1 MPALNGSTAKLRE
14 LREKHVRKT
23 QARLTQ
29 KMRARRK
36 TAKGAALAD
45 SSIGKARKAPPKRT
59 ASVLCEEQE
68 ESPAQ
73 PSKAETE
80 HRALPDQKEH
90 GAAAAGRGLKQVS
103 QGLPTPAVK
112 PPAHTSMPQK
122 SARAH
127 ALSPLE
133 QAATSEAAS
142 ASAQQSA
149 AIQPQQSSAA
159 MQPPLLGDRLAGHL
173 RQERAGL
180 PLDSNAAAGAPAIAS
195 EPSAA
200 ACPHQAGASAAVTP
214 HNHPQPQA
222 PLAWQAKA
230 LAAAHLRAAQSS
242 AAHAAASQP
251 NAQHASSSAAA
262 AAPQAGLP
270 ITLPLLHTLKPVNQS
285 VSHLARDSFGH
296 SLKTCMMLM
305 L

>member
-14 LREKHVRKT
+14 LREKHVRTT

-29 KMRARRK
+29 NMRARRK

-45 SSIGKARKAPPKRT
+45 SSIGKARKAPLKRA

-73 PSKAETE
+73 PSKAEAE
-80 HRALPDQKEH
+80 HRALPDLKEH
-90 GAAAAGRGLKQVS
+90 GAAAAGRGLEQVS

-112 PPAHTSMPQK
+112 PPAHASMPQK

-127 ALSPLE
+127 ALSPQE

-149 AIQPQQSSAA
+149 AVPPQQSSAA
-159 MQPPLLGDRLAGHL
+159 MQSPLLGDRLAGHL
-173 RQERAGL
+173 RQEGAGL

-195 EPSAA
+195 APSAA
-200 ACPHQAGASAAVTP
+200 VRPHQAGASAAVTP

-222 PLAWQAKA
+222 PPAWQAKA

-242 AAHAAASQP
+242 AAHAAASQLD
-251 NAQHASSSAAA
+251 AQHASLSAAA

-270 ITLPLLHTLKPVNQS
+270 TPLPFMHP
-285 VSHLARDSFGH
+285 
-296 SLKTCMMLM
+296 
-305 L
+305 